1 MQATQTPIAIRHRSG
16 AEWMKHTAG
25 RALTDRR
32 AAEARAEEE
41 AAWKLVQTFL
51 PCG

>member
-1 MQATQTPIAIRHRSG
+1 MPQLPIAIRHRSG

-25 RALTDRR
+25 RAL
-32 AAEARAEEE
+32 AERRAEEVRR
-41 AAWKLVQTFL
+41 AQDVAWLTVLAFL